1 MFARGRWANICRL
14 IIEPKSICK
23 ELLKIPLSRI
33 LVSTIVCVPVDA
45 VLIYSSLRRGA
56 ELWVGSLTIRL
67 KLSGMAD
74 FPSTMGIIK

>member
-1 MFARGRWANICRL
+1 MFARGRWAKICRL
-14 IIEPKSICK
+14 IIEPKSIYK
-23 ELLKIPLSRI
+23 ELLKMPLSRM
-33 LVSTIVCVPVDA
+33 LVSTIVCAPVDA

-56 ELWVGSLTIRL
+56 ELWVGNLTTRL